1 MSILVAM
8 LIIVFLVVNRG
19 KFVPLLRVLGSV
31 FANNRVCS
39 SHFRRRKGRR
49 EERGVE
55 RKRRRKARE
64 KRKKK
69 KRKEERRKRKKGWRE
84 E

>member
-1 MSILVAM
+1 M

-55 RKRRRKARE
+55 KKRRRKTRG

-69 KRKEERRKRKKGWRE
+69 TRGRRRRSRE
-84 E
+84 EEGKR

>member
-49 EERGVE
+49 KERGGGE
-55 RKRRRKARE
+55 EEEEEGEGEEEEGDKGP
-64 KRKKK
+64 KKK
-69 KRKEERRKRKKGWRE
+69 K
-84 E
+84 